1 VDGCRAAKAL
11 DLVLYLQFTTLDFD
25 DCDVIRGRMVER
37 FVKLIFE
44 GFVLSFQFRKMSQD
58 RHWHLHLISLGGG
71 LYITPAGCRW
81 LLRIGFEFACQRY
94 STAPPLATIAGTADN
109 S

>member
-1 VDGCRAAKAL
+1 
-11 DLVLYLQFTTLDFD
+11 LQFTTLDFD

-71 LYITPAGCRW
+71 LYITPAACRW
-81 LLRIGFEFACQRY
+81 PLRMGGESGCHRY